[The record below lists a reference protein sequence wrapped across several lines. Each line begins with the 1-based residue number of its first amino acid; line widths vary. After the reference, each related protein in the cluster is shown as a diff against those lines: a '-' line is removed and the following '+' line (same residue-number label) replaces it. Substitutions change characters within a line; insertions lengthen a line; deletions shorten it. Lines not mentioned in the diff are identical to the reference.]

1 MRLPEKIG
9 HVYLRWHEALKRI
22 NRPLMATI
30 VKKLLEWRV
39 RRSQKTEQGRNRK
52 ETWTKKE
59 ESEQKIEV
67 REEIQ

>member
-1 MRLPEKIG
+1 
-9 HVYLRWHEALKRI
+9 
-22 NRPLMATI
+22 MATI
-30 VKKLLEWRV
+30 KKLLEWRV
-39 RRSQKTEQGRNRK
+39 HSQKPEQGRNKK

>member
-9 HVYLRWHEALKRI
+9 HVYLRWHEALKKI
-22 NRPLMATI
+22 KRPLMATI
-30 VKKLLEWRV
+30 KKLLEWRV
-39 RRSQKTEQGRNRK
+39 HSQKPEQGRNKK
-52 ETWTKKE
+52 ETCSKKE